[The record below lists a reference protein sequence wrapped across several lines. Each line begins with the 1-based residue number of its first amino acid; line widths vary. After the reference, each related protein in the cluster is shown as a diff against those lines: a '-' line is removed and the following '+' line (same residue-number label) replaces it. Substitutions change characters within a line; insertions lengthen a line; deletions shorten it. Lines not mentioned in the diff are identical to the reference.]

1 MKNVW
6 PQSTCVECGRLIPNG
21 CQQYCTMIG
30 AGFCTHHFPAA
41 VEERYNEMYAALE
54 ALLECHSCDTGEVD
68 YKAEWEGDHTV
79 CDACK
84 PAHTALRHA
93 KGEL

>member
-54 ALLECHSCDTGEVD
+54 AAS
-68 YKAEWEGDHTV
+68 TV
-79 CDACK
+79 CMVAQ
-84 PAHTALRHA
+84 HTFQEEQARSEARQSYEQAKAALRHA

>member
-1 MKNVW
+1 MSYKPNVW

-21 CQQYCTMIG
+21 YQQYCTMIG

-41 VEERYNEMYAALE
+41 VEERYNEMYAALMNCV
-54 ALLECHSCDTGEVD
+54 AILERQRPGRHDLV
-68 YKAEWEGDHTV
+68 
-79 CDACK
+79 
-84 PAHTALRHA
+84 PAHDALRHA